1 MIFPTSYFPP
11 IFYFQKMVELKNVE
25 ISSEELFLKQTL
37 RNRCEIAT
45 SNGIQRL
52 SVPISKPSGS
62 KSKTKDIIISNV
74 QNWRKDHWKS
84 IESAYQNAPYFHFYD
99 KEIKGLIDCYETHL
113 IDFNLNIL
121 NQFVSWWELPIND
134 FVFTDNLMNESEDE
148 IDYMSRK
155 PIDKYIQVFDNRNSF
170 ISNLSV
176 LDLLFCEGPMGRKWL
191 I

>member
-11 IFYFQKMVELKNVE
+11 IFNLQKMVELKNVE

-52 SVPISKPSGS
+52 SVPISKPNGS

-84 IESAYQNAPYFHFYD
+84 IESAYQNAP
-99 KEIKGLIDCYETHL
+99 
-113 IDFNLNIL
+113 
-121 NQFVSWWELPIND
+121 
-134 FVFTDNLMNESEDE
+134 
-148 IDYMSRK
+148 
-155 PIDKYIQVFDNRNSF
+155 
-170 ISNLSV
+170 
-176 LDLLFCEGPMGRKWL
+176 
-191 I
+191 